1 MVPTAMRIVE
11 AILIGV
17 ALLALLE
24 ALYSLYSGFQ
34 LLRLFRKFCGRPPG
48 DYAPPVSLVV
58 PCKDVDPGLEENLRA
73 YLEQNYPD
81 YQLLLVTGDPGDPCV
96 PILRGLHER
105 YPRVRSEILFSGKA
119 RGRSQKVHNLIHAVR
134 FIRAEDRVIAFG
146 DSDIRPGSSWL
157 RYLVSPLKDASVGL
171 STGFRWYLPQRGGF
185 ASILRSVWNAGVVSL
200 MRERGCFFAW
210 GGAMA
215 IRREVFERCRVVEHW
230 RNALSDDYAISHA
243 VQKGGRSIHFQPPCL
258 SFSYEDCN
266 WKELRLWCVRQISIT
281 RVYHPAL
288 WTMAFMVHL
297 LNVLAIW
304 GGAFFVALRLLA
316 GPNPPWVLPA
326 LLGAIYLC
334 GCVKSWMRL
343 KAITLLFPE
352 HGPELMK
359 HAPAYTLWGPLAAV
373 LSLRGLVRSLLTR
386 EIEWRGIRYRM
397 LSPTNTVVLE

>member
-1 MVPTAMRIVE
+1 MLTAVRIVE

-24 ALYSLYSGFQ
+24 GLYSLYGGFQ
-34 LLRLFRKFCGRPPG
+34 LLRLFRKFCGRTAG
-48 DYAPPVSLVV
+48 DYTPPVSLVV
-58 PCKDVDPGLEENLRA
+58 PCKDVDPGFEENLRA

-81 YQLLLVTGDPGDPCV
+81 YQLLLVTGAPGDPCV
-96 PILRGLHER
+96 PILRGLLEG

-157 RYLVSPLKDASVGL
+157 RYLVGPLKDVNVGL

-185 ASILRSVWNAGVVSL
+185 ASILRSVWNAGVTSL

-215 IRREVFERCRVVEHW
+215 VRREVFEGCRVVDHW
-230 RNALSDDYAISHA
+230 QNALSDDYAISHA
-243 VQKGGRSIHFQPPCL
+243 VQKAGLSIHFQPPCL

-266 WKELRLWCVRQISIT
+266 GKELLLWCARQISIT

-288 WTMAFMVHL
+288 WTMAFMIHL
-297 LNVLAIW
+297 LNVPAIW
-304 GGAFFVALRLLA
+304 GGASFVVLSLLT
-316 GPNPPWVLPA
+316 GQKSPSLLPA
-326 LLGAIYLC
+326 LIGAIYLG
-334 GCVKSWMRL
+334 GCVKGWLRL
-343 KAITLLFPE
+343 KAITRLFPE
-352 HGPELMK
+352 HEPNLME
-359 HAPAYTLWGPLAAV
+359 HWPAYTFWGPLAAV
-373 LSLRGLVRSLLTR
+373 LSLWGFVRSLLSR